1 VLIYFDGFCGLC
13 DRFVSFVLRHD
24 RRERFRFAP
33 LQGETARV
41 RLAHLVHPE
50 RSPTVILDDGVQL
63 RFRSDAALAILAGL
77 GGAWRTAA
85 WLRVI
90 PRPLRDLV
98 YRLVARYRHRWFG
111 RLESCRVPTPAER
124 SRFLP

>member
-1 VLIYFDGFCGLC
+1 VLIYFDGLCGLC

-33 LQGETARV
+33 LQGETARR
-41 RLAHLVHPE
+41 RLAHFEHPE
-50 RSPTVILDDGVQL
+50 RSPTVILDDGVRL
-63 RFRSDAALAILAGL
+63 RFRSDAALAILAEL
-77 GGAWRTAA
+77 GGAWRAAA

-98 YRLVARYRHRWFG
+98 YRVVARYRHRWFG
-111 RLESCRVPTPAER
+111 RRDACRVPTPVER
-124 SRFLP
+124 ARFLP